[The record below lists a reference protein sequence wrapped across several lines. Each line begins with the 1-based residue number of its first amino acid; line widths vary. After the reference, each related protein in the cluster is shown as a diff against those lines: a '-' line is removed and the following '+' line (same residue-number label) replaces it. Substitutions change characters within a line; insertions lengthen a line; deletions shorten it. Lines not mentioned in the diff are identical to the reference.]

1 MTQSFYSS
9 PFILLNVHYQ
19 AEAQKRR
26 AMEEAQA
33 ARAKA
38 QNDAYICLNNLYL
51 SIEGGRKRLTIRSG
65 NDLRILASMA
75 YNPGDPML
83 EYWAGEFQKLPGWN
97 NI

>member
-1 MTQSFYSS
+1 MLYKS
-9 PFILLNVHYQ
+9 PFILLNLEYQ
-19 AEAQKRR
+19 SEARRR
-26 AMEEAQA
+26 AAEEEARA
-33 ARAKA
+33 AKVKA

-51 SIEGGRKRLTIRSG
+51 LIERGKKRLTIRSG

-97 NI
+97 NV